1 MQIPKILQNS
11 AIYTVIMVLQKG
23 ISFFLMP
30 LYTAFLSP
38 SDYGILGVV
47 SSVSSLMAVF
57 ITLGLEAAAARFYYK
72 YNKDEDQA
80 KKIYGNVALVIL
92 ANSLLWGSIF
102 IGGHKWLVQPMVGD
116 IEFYP
121 YVFIGL
127 LYVIVTPMYL
137 LYQSYLQTRQNAALY
152 GVNSLLFFLLQVV
165 LTVLSLTV
173 FKLGVIGVLLSQL
186 TTAVVFFIY
195 VFFSF
200 VRKQTLK
207 LDSKTLKDCFS
218 YSLPLLPHT
227 LANWSNGT
235 LDKLLVNGIR
245 SQSDAGMYNL
255 GQQYGS
261 VMTFVANAIN
271 QAYVP
276 WFYEKVNEG
285 KQGLKRIVQTADAS
299 ICFVSV
305 IAIIMSLFAEEIFGI
320 MINNPAY
327 NGVWRIVPCIVFA
340 YVFQA
345 IYFFFVNVL
354 FLKDTQVIF
363 IITISSIFINIGLNL
378 LLIPDFGFVGSAIA
392 CLLTYFTKSV
402 LALIVSSIK
411 NKVIRFHWV
420 FMYAIA
426 FIALMISLSSLF
438 ITFNSFLSTI
448 ILKLLILGVFALFI
462 VIKYRSLIKSFIQK
476 YGKKTDSS
484 KI

>member
-72 YNKDEDQA
+72 YNKDEDKA

-152 GVNSLLFFLLQVV
+152 GVNALLFFLLQVV

-218 YSLPLLPHT
+218 YSLPLLPHS

-261 VMTFVANAIN
+261 VMSFVANAIN

-299 ICFVSV
+299 ICLVSV
-305 IAIIMSLFAEEIFGI
+305 IAIVMSLFAEEIFGI
-320 MINNPAY
+320 MIKNPAY

-354 FLKDTQVIF
+354 FLKDTQFIF
-363 IITISSIFINIGLNL
+363 IITVTSIFVNIGLNL
-378 LLIPDFGFVGSAIA
+378 LLIPEFGFVGSATA

-402 LALIVSSIK
+402 MALIVSSIK
-411 NKVIRFHWV
+411 NKIIRFHWML
-420 FMYAIA
+420 MYAIA
-426 FIALMISLSSLF
+426 IIALIISFSSLF
-438 ITFNSFLSTI
+438 IQIESIIVVFIIKILLLGIFTLILSVRYKII
-448 ILKLLILGVFALFI
+448 ILKI
-462 VIKYRSLIKSFIQK
+462 YH
-476 YGKKTDSS
+476 
-484 KI
+484 KIF